1 MHRIGSRVAAGAPA
15 FVTFASDVPVTPP
28 VHRLLPA
35 VTPPAEQPRN
45 LVQPSTL
52 RDLAPPPQG
61 GLIYHAYQTH
71 SDLLWPLRAVAKN
84 ALPALNRVH
93 DIPGEDTALR
103 KLAAACEVFVLAEL
117 THERPP
123 FGIDKVISGG
133 EEVGVVE
140 EAAYATPFATL
151 VHLRKS
157 SADPGPRVL
166 IVAPMSGHFATLLR
180 DTARTMLVDHDVYIT
195 DWHNARNVPLM
206 AGRFGLDEYIEHVM
220 RFLGVIGPPVHLMAI
235 CQPCVAALAAV
246 ALMSEDDH
254 PATPASLTL
263 MAGPIDC
270 RVSPTEVNKLAT
282 DKPIDWF
289 EQHLIS
295 TVPLRYSGA
304 LRKVYPGFLQL
315 MAFMSMNLDRHLDSF
330 RNLFH
335 DLVSGETDKADATKT
350 FYKEYFAV
358 CDLPAEFYLETVR
371 IVFQEYALATGTLTW
386 RGRKVDPAAIRST
399 ALLTVEGERDDIC
412 SLGQTLAAHDL
423 CSGLRGYL
431 KTHYVQ
437 AGAGHYGVFSGKR
450 WSGSICPVVRET
462 IQMAG

>member
-1 MHRIGSRVAAGAPA
+1 M
-15 FVTFASDVPVTPP
+15 PVTPP
-28 VHRLLPA
+28 VAQLMP
-35 VTPPAEQPRN
+35 VTQA
-45 LVQPSTL
+45 TL

-71 SDLLWPLRAVAKN
+71 SDLLWPLLIVAKN
-84 ALPALNRVH
+84 ALPALNRVC
-93 DIPGEDTALR
+93 DLPDENKALR
-103 KLAAACEVFVLAEL
+103 KLAASCEVFVLAEL
-117 THERPP
+117 THDRPP
-123 FGIDKVISGG
+123 FGIDSVTVGG
-133 EEVGVVE
+133 KTIEVVE
-140 EAAYATPFATL
+140 EPAHATPFATL
-151 VHLRKS
+151 VHLRKKMPE
-157 SADPGPRVL
+157 PGPRVL

-180 DTARTMLVDHDVYIT
+180 DTARTMLADHDVYIT
-195 DWHNARNVPLM
+195 DWHNARNVPLV
-206 AGRFGLDEYIEHVM
+206 AGRFGLDEYVEHLI
-220 RFLGVIGPPVHLMAI
+220 RFLAVIGEGAHLMAI

-246 ALMSEDDH
+246 ALMSEDEH
-254 PATPASLTL
+254 PATPRSLTL

-282 DKPIDWF
+282 DKPIGWF
-289 EQHLIS
+289 EQHLIT
-295 TVPLRYSGA
+295 TVPLRYPGA

-330 RNLFH
+330 RGFYH
-335 DLVSGETDKADATKT
+335 DLVNGEIEKANATRT

-371 IVFQEYALATGTLTW
+371 LVFQEYALPQGRLTW
-386 RGRKVDPAAIRST
+386 RGRKVDPGALRRT

-423 CSGLRGYL
+423 CTNLRGYL

-450 WSGSICPVVRET
+450 WNGSIYPVVRET
-462 IQMAG
+462 IQATAG